1 MKNEC
6 QNAIKI
12 IDDKG
17 RIVILKELR
26 EIASIKAGD
35 VIKVSATK
43 KSITLRKVG
52 IVDYEE
58 KSPQDTESVIDNA
71 LLSLSEDSRL
81 KIAKKVIDSIER
93 NEK

>member
-17 RIVILKELR
+17 RIVIPKELR
-26 EIASIKAGD
+26 EIASIKVGD
-35 VIKVSATK
+35 IIKISATK

-58 KSPQDTESVIDNA
+58 KNPQDTESVIDNA

>member
-17 RIVILKELR
+17 RIVIPKELR
-26 EIASIKAGD
+26 EIASIKVGD
-35 VIKVSATK
+35 VIKISATK

>member
-17 RIVILKELR
+17 RIVIPKELR